1 MLQEGSEIIWS
12 LKTMKKR
19 IEVYIGQTKSKSI
32 SISCVT
38 YSNKVYNEML
48 DLALQYSDDQLDE
61 FRINQPAKEAVID
74 TSILD
79 RIVERTQFLKTLS
92 LGNMLGRTH
101 QAKMSLLQTAV
112 LIIRLTSS
120 LSYLALGAFELTSEE
135 A

>member
-1 MLQEGSEIIWS
+1 
-12 LKTMKKR
+12 
-19 IEVYIGQTKSKSI
+19 
-32 SISCVT
+32 
-38 YSNKVYNEML
+38 ML

-112 LIIRLTSS
+112 RIIRLTSS